1 MSLYFQQAWRNIW
14 RHKRR
19 TLIVVFA
26 IGSSMAMMMMYDG
39 LVAGFENAIY
49 GNAIR
54 VLGGNIQVHAEGY
67 SDEAGQK
74 PILPLPNDLAIVTA
88 AQSQPHVL
96 AAVRRINTGGLVT
109 NREGAFAVAIV
120 GIEPEKEA
128 SVNLVAQNVVAGRFL
143 TSTDGDVALI
153 GNGLALEM
161 DLAVGDRL
169 TLAGQDANAQM
180 RQRTLTVVGIYD
192 IGMPDIEKRTL
203 YLSLAE
209 AQTLY
214 GLTDQSTEVAI
225 SLEQIGQE
233 PAVIQGMT
241 PGLSGIEVQS
251 WETTFPDLKT
261 ALQRKG
267 GVMDIFSVIILGI
280 AGIGILNMLMMAVYE
295 RTREI
300 GLLGAL
306 GMRPSGI
313 TWLFLLEG
321 ALMGVVGVAFGLGLG
336 LVLNYTLSQVG
347 FDYSQFTSL
356 TSYTALITG
365 RVYSTLGLEKI
376 GMRVITVLVIA
387 VLASIYPAREAAR
400 SEPALALHHV

>member
-267 GVMDIFSVIILGI
+267 GVMDVFSVIILGI

-400 SEPALALHHV
+400 SEPALALQHV

>member
-14 RHKRR
+14 RHRRR

-54 VLGGNIQVHAEGY
+54 VLGGNIQIHAEGY

-203 YLSLAE
+203 YLSLTE

-214 GLTDQSTEVAI
+214 GLNDQSTEVAI

-267 GVMDIFSVIILGI
+267 GVMDVFSVIILGI

-321 ALMGVVGVAFGLGLG
+321 ALMGLVGVAFGLGLG

>member
-14 RHKRR
+14 RHRRR

-143 TSTDGDVALI
+143 TSTDGDVALV

>member
-14 RHKRR
+14 RHRRR

-39 LVAGFENAIY
+39 LVAGFEQAIY

-67 SDEAGQK
+67 SAEAGRN
-74 PILPLPNDLAIVTA
+74 PILPLPNDVAIVTA
-88 AQSQPHVL
+88 AQAQPHVL

-109 NREGAFAVAIV
+109 NREGAFAVSIV

-128 SVNLVAQNVVAGRFL
+128 AVNLIAQNVKDGRFL
-143 TSTDGDVALI
+143 TSEDGDVALI
-153 GNGLALEM
+153 GKGLAEEM
-161 DLAVGDRL
+161 NLAVGDRL
-169 TLAGQDANAQM
+169 TLAGQAAHAQM

-192 IGMPDIEKRTL
+192 IGMPDIEKRSV

-209 AQTLY
+209 AQDLY
-214 GLTDQSTEVAI
+214 GLSGQSTEIAI
-225 SLEQIGQE
+225 SLEKIGQE

-241 PGLSGIEVQS
+241 PGLTGVEVRS
-251 WETTFPDLKT
+251 WETTFPDLKA

-280 AGIGILNMLMMAVYE
+280 AGIGILNMLLMAVYE

-306 GMRPSGI
+306 GMRPRSI

-321 ALMGVVGVAFGLGLG
+321 AMMGLVGVAFGVALGLG
-336 LVLNYTLSQVG
+336 LNFILSQVG
-347 FDYSQFTSL
+347 FDYSKFTSL

-376 GMRVITVLVIA
+376 WQRVITVLVIS
-387 VLASIYPAREAAR
+387 VLASVYPAREAAR